1 MKKNNIHIYSEQ
13 DSFPNSILE
22 NFYISYYQDAN
33 LKNSNRLDI
42 HQHTY
47 YEIIWVEKGSGIHTI
62 DFVDYHY
69 SGPCIFL
76 LHPRN
81 AHKIQKNTLSSGGVI
96 KFNEYFFTNDEPASK
111 FLLKFAIFNDVDVLP
126 VLNLSIPEA
135 KKIKNLFE
143 IIFAETKVSG
153 VPMTTLVLS
162 LLKSLLLKIY
172 QIKKESFP
180 IDNLYTSNSIRF
192 QVFQELVENH
202 FRNQH
207 NLTFYSEQLKFST
220 RTLNELCKR
229 NSHKTAHQL
238 IKDRLLLEAKRM
250 LTYTDF
256 SIKEI
261 AFQLGFDDSSYFT
274 RFFMVNN
281 QMSPTEF
288 RKLHS

>member
-1 MKKNNIHIYSEQ
+1 MKKNHIHIYSEH
-13 DSFPNSILE
+13 DSFPNSTLE
-22 NFYISYYQDAN
+22 NFYINYYRDVN
-33 LKNSNRLDI
+33 LKNTNRLTI

-81 AHKIQKNTLSSGGVI
+81 AHKIQKDILSSGGVI
-96 KFNEYFFTNDEPASK
+96 KFNEHFFTNDEPASK
-111 FLLKFAIFNDVDVLP
+111 FLLKFAVFNDIDVLP
-126 VLNLSIPEA
+126 VLNLSISEA
-135 KKIKNLFE
+135 KKIKYLFE
-143 IIFAETKVSG
+143 IIFAEINERQI
-153 VPMTTLVLS
+153 PMTTLVLS

-180 IDNLYTSNSIRF
+180 IDNLYNPTSNRY
-192 QVFQELVENH
+192 QEFQELVEKYFKH
-202 FRNQH
+202 QH
-207 NLTFYSEQLKFST
+207 TLTFYSEKLKFST
-220 RTLNELCKR
+220 RTLNELCKK

-256 SIKEI
+256 SVKEI

-274 RFFMVNN
+274 RFFIVNT
-281 QMSPTEF
+281 QMSPTAF
-288 RKLHS
+288 RKLNS